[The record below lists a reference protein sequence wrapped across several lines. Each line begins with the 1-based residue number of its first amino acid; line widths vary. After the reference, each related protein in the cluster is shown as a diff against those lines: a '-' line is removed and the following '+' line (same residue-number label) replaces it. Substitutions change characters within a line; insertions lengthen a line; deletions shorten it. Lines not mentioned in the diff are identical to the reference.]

1 MNGNIEEEV
10 SQVQN
15 LEFHKEERKR
25 CSLHNEHQKLTG
37 MNIHGFLATAYKSRK
52 KLELDC

>member
-10 SQVQN
+10 SQMQN
-15 LEFHKEERKR
+15 LEFHKGERKR